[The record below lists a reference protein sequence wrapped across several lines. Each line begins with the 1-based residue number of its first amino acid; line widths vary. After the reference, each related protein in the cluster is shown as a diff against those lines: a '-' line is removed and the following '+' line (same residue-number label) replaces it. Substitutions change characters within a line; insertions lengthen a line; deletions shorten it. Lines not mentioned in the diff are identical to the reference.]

1 MPGFGFS
8 QMHAGDCVTGVPEER
23 RVRASM
29 FSFISELRLIPM
41 LHTSDAEE
49 LT

>member
-8 QMHAGDCVTGVPEER
+8 QMHDEDCVTDVLEER

-29 FSFISELRLIPM
+29 FSFISEPQLIPM
-41 LHTSDAEE
+41 LRASDTEE
-49 LT
+49 LS